1 MSMEKAKL
9 LLVDDEPLNL
19 MALQALLADMDCEF
33 VTAASGREALRK
45 VLLHDYALI
54 VLDVQLPDLDGFET
68 ARLIRQRRRSYDTPI
83 MFLTAHHPEE
93 MDMFK
98 GYEVGAVDYM
108 IKPPVPAVL
117 RSKVAVFVDLY
128 KKNAEI
134 LERKQVLHRA
144 VKVSEQRFY
153 DLVQGLDAIVWE
165 ADPLD
170 HCFSFVSKQA
180 ERILGYPVEHWTTEK
195 NFRSKIIH
203 PSDSRDALI
212 FYRGAI
218 DYREGREIV
227 YRAVSQNGENIWVR
241 DNVHVVH
248 DEKGRP
254 MLLRGVMVD
263 ITAHKLVEQQL
274 AQLAH
279 HDALTGL
286 PNRVMLEKRLNAI
299 MSSRSRYTDNMA
311 AVLFFDLDGFKTIN
325 DTLGHHVGDALLKTI
340 SERLRRCIRENDM
353 AARLGGDE
361 FIAIVDMISSQ
372 EEAAHIAQKILRH
385 LSQPMVLDREEL
397 SITCSIG
404 VSLFPQDGR
413 DAKTLLRNADVA
425 MYSAKEQGKNTFQFY
440 TPEMHARLSQRR
452 ALENALRRAVE
463 RQEFL
468 LYYQPK
474 IALATG
480 ALAGL
485 EALLRWDN
493 PGAGITEPE
502 AFIPLLEETGM
513 IIEAGEWAIRAAC
526 LQNRT
531 WQEYG
536 LPPVRIAV
544 NLSARQFQQKTLP
557 KRIQD
562 ILVETGTDPCHLELE
577 VTESMVMENPQSAVR
592 MLHDIR
598 DIGVTIAI
606 DDFGTGHSSL
616 AALKR
621 YPISSLKIDKSFVAG
636 LPNDDDASI
645 ALAVIAMAKSMGL
658 KVIAEGVESQ
668 RHLDFLTRERC
679 EECQGNFISPPLCA
693 EDMGRF
699 LATYGGVI
707 PDGQRN
713 GLGLR
718 LV

>member
-1 MSMEKAKL
+1 MIAEKAKL
-9 LLVDDEPLNL
+9 LLVDNEPANL
-19 MALQALLADMDCEF
+19 VALQALLEGLDCDF
-33 VTAASGREALRK
+33 VTATSGREALRK
-45 VLLHDYALI
+45 VLLHEYALI
-54 VLDVQLPDLDGFET
+54 LLDVQMPDLDGLET

-83 MFLTAHHPEE
+83 MFLTGHNPQEI
-93 MDMFK
+93 DMFK

-108 IKPPVPAVL
+108 VKPLIPAIL
-117 RSKVAVFVDLY
+117 RSKVAVFIDLF

-134 LERKQVLHRA
+134 FERKKELRRA
-144 VKVSEQRFY
+144 VQVSEQRFY

-180 ERILGYPVEHWTTEK
+180 EKILGYPVEQWTTEK
-195 NFRSKIIH
+195 NFRSRIVH
-203 PSDSRDALI
+203 PSDSREALI

-227 YRAVSQNGENIWVR
+227 YRAVTKDGENVWVR
-241 DNVHVVH
+241 DTVHVVQ
-248 DEKGRP
+248 DDKGRP
-254 MLLRGVMVD
+254 VLLRGVMVD
-263 ITAHKLVEQQL
+263 ITAHKVVEQQL

-286 PNRVMLEKRLNAI
+286 PNRMMLEKRLNAI
-299 MSSRSRYTDNMA
+299 MSSRSRYGDHMA
-311 AVLFFDLDGFKTIN
+311 AVLFFDLDRFKIIN
-325 DTLGHHVGDALLKTI
+325 DTLGHHMGDALLKTI
-340 SERLRRCIRENDM
+340 AERLRRCIREHDI

-361 FIAIVDMISSQ
+361 FIAIIDMISSQ
-372 EEAAHIAQKILRH
+372 EEAAHIAEKVLRH
-385 LSQPMVLDREEL
+385 LSQPVVLDREEV

-404 VSLFPQDGR
+404 VSVFPQDGR

-425 MYSAKEQGKNTFQFY
+425 MYSAKERGKNTYQFY
-440 TPEMHARLSQRR
+440 TPEMHARLNQRR

-474 IALATG
+474 ISLPSG
-480 ALAGL
+480 KLAGL
-485 EALLRWDN
+485 EALLRWNN
-493 PGAGITEPE
+493 PGVGITEPD

-513 IIEAGEWAIRAAC
+513 IIEAGEWAVRSAC
-526 LQNRT
+526 EQNRL
-531 WQEYG
+531 WQKSG
-536 LPPVRIAV
+536 LPPVPIAV
-544 NLSARQFQQKTLP
+544 NLSARQFQQKALP

-562 ILVETGTDPCHLELE
+562 ILLETNTDPSYLELE
-577 VTESMVMENPQSAVR
+577 VTESMVMENPQTAVR

-658 KVIAEGVESQ
+658 KVIAEGVETQ
-668 RHLDFLTRERC
+668 RHLDFLSRERC
-679 EECQGNFISPPLCA
+679 EECQGNFISPPLCVD
-693 EDMGRF
+693 DMGRF
-699 LATYGGVI
+699 LASYGTMQ
-707 PDGQRN
+707 DDQRN
-713 GLGLR
+713 GHGLR

>member
-1 MSMEKAKL
+1 MFTVKAKI
-9 LLVDDEPLNL
+9 LLVDDEPAN
-19 MALQALLADMDCEF
+19 LLALESLLEGMDCEF
-33 VTAASGREALRK
+33 VTATSGKEALRQ
-45 VLLHDYALI
+45 VLQQEFALI
-54 VLDVQLPDLDGFET
+54 LLDVQMPDLNGFET

-83 MFLTAHHPEE
+83 MFLTAHSPEE
-93 MDMFK
+93 IDMSR

-108 IKPPVPAVL
+108 IKPLIPSIM
-117 RSKVAVFVDLY
+117 RSKVAVFIDLF

-134 LERKQVLHRA
+134 VQRKTELRRA
-144 VKVSEQRFY
+144 VQVSEQRFY

-180 ERILGYPVEHWTTEK
+180 ERILGYSAEQWMTDK
-195 NFRSKIIH
+195 NFRSRIIH
-203 PSDSRDALI
+203 PGDARDAMI

-218 DYREGREIV
+218 DYRRGREIV
-227 YRAVSQNGENIWVR
+227 YRAVSKDGETVWVR

-248 DEKGRP
+248 DDRGRP
-254 MLLRGVMVD
+254 VLLRGVMVD

-286 PNRVMLEKRLNAI
+286 PNRVLLEKRLNSI
-299 MSSRSRYTDNMA
+299 MCSRPRYTDNMA
-311 AVLFFDLDGFKTIN
+311 AVLFFDLDRFKIIN

-340 SERLRRCIRENDM
+340 AERLRRCIREHDM

-361 FIAIVDMISSQ
+361 FIAIIDMISSQ
-372 EEAAHIAQKILRH
+372 EEAASIAEKVLRH
-385 LSQPMVLDREEL
+385 LSEPVVLDNEEL
-397 SITCSIG
+397 TITCSIG
-404 VSLFPQDGR
+404 VSIFPQDGR

-425 MYSAKEQGKNTFQFY
+425 MYNAKERGKNTFQFY
-440 TPEMHARLSQRR
+440 TPEMHTRLNQRR
-452 ALENALRRAVE
+452 ALENALQRAIE

-474 IALATG
+474 ITLATG
-480 ALAGL
+480 ELAGL
-485 EALLRWDN
+485 EALLRWDS
-493 PGAGITEPE
+493 PGAGMMEPD

-513 IIEAGEWAIRAAC
+513 IIEAGEWAVRSAC
-526 LQNRT
+526 QQNRL

-544 NLSARQFQQKTLP
+544 NLSARQFQQKSLP

-562 ILVETGTDPCHLELE
+562 ILLETGTDPSHLELE
-577 VTESMVMENPQSAVR
+577 VTESMVMENPQTAVCI
-592 MLHDIR
+592 LQDIR

-621 YPISSLKIDKSFVAG
+621 FPISSLKIDKSFVAG
-636 LPNDDDASI
+636 LPNDEDASI

-658 KVIAEGVESQ
+658 KVIAEGVETQ
-668 RHLDFLTRERC
+668 RHLDFLRRERC

-699 LATYGGVI
+699 LASYGVER
-707 PDGQRN
+707 DGQRN
-713 GLGLR
+713 ERGLK